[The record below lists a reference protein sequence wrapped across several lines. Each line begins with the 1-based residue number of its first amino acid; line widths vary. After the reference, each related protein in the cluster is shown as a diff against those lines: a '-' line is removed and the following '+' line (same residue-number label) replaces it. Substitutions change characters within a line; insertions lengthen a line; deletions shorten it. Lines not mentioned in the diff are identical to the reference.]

1 MPYIHTALL
10 SFGYMLPWVT
20 IGSLIKYFADEYGDS
35 YFVILNVAFYAV
47 GYPVSYI
54 QRRVDLYYDTIYGSK
69 KTFRRRIEICMVAL
83 LGIVLVLP
91 ALKGYI
97 YVAAVTVIGIF
108 TWTAHGASSSLASV
122 VKNNSN
128 IVQQIGFALPGVFA
142 LVMSAAYHLST
153 DSSRTEFTT
162 FYVITGAFVFL
173 GLVAWLI
180 LGRSD
185 VVRVLLEAKD
195 DRYYALKIKI
205 FCNRYL

>member
-1 MPYIHTALL
+1 
-10 SFGYMLPWVT
+10 MLPWVT